1 MARTI
6 LLRHPETNEVRR
18 GYYGF
23 CWSGLFFGGLP
34 ALARGNLKIGIALL
48 VLALLPFVLKGVF
61 YRSLAGS
68 LYLFAVVVFASEYN
82 RFYTMALID
91 QGFQFFDRAE
101 HVAAAK
107 RNLGFVSGRV
117 LNIFGRRRAKPAAP
131 AAETKPSEAA

>member
-1 MARTI
+1 MARTV
-6 LLRHPETNEVRR
+6 LLRHPETNEVRK

-23 CWSGLFFGGLP
+23 CWSGLFLGGLP
-34 ALARGNLKIGIALL
+34 ALARGNLKIGISLL
-48 VLALLPFVLKGVF
+48 VLAVLPFVLRGVF

-68 LYLFAVVVFASEYN
+68 FYLFAVVVFASEYN

-107 RNLGFVSGRV
+107 RNLGFISGRV
-117 LNIFGRRRAKPAAP
+117 LNIFGRHRAKPAA
-131 AAETKPSEAA
+131 AVAQKPSEAA